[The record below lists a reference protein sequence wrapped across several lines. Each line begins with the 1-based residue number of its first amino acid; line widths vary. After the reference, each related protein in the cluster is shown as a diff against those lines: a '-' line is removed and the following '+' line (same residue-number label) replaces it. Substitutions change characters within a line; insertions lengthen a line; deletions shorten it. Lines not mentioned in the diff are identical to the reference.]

1 LIACSKR
8 CAICS
13 ENTRSTISSYPL
25 ALPRIHILGTW
36 VHKPVLAGLMERI
49 IAHSLNVWISAVP
62 RTGEEIRDI
71 LERGGAWEEHPGSRE
86 GPWGIPMLGS
96 REGNLYLLEDD
107 RHPDA
112 QRYRTCP
119 RIAPCL

>member
-1 LIACSKR
+1 
-8 CAICS
+8 
-13 ENTRSTISSYPL
+13 
-25 ALPRIHILGTW
+25 
-36 VHKPVLAGLMERI
+36 MERI

-112 QRYRTCP
+112 QRYSNMSSYSALSLM
-119 RIAPCL
+119 IGS